1 MLAGH
6 LFFFNFNRLRCR
18 QRKVQFSL
26 AHVFIPNALCVV
38 AFLRLMCRC
47 RKNVTPTVFCLRR
60 YQCSWLLVITAC
72 RADLGLEFVE
82 TALAVNPMLLA
93 QCPRLPTAQIS
104 VGS

>member
-47 RKNVTPTVFCLRR
+47 REKRHSYCFLIAPL
-60 YQCSWLLVITAC
+60 
-72 RADLGLEFVE
+72 
-82 TALAVNPMLLA
+82 PM
-93 QCPRLPTAQIS
+93 
-104 VGS
+104 